1 MTREPD
7 HSPIESMC
15 GCAPSR
21 AFSRRGLQTAD
32 SIGLRVRGNQASPER
47 SRRPF
52 FITHTCDDRHR
63 HNPPACCDNEK
74 VIGVAPGNPVH
85 QGRSSNLPLLICNRS
100 WTKQLLIYFT
110 YNPRRI
116 NVLESEE
123 HLVGLSRTGPESCSP
138 SGQPR
143 FASTQQIFSK
153 KSTALSICCPSFDV
167 RVGS

>member
-21 AFSRRGLQTAD
+21 VSRRGLQTAE

-63 HNPPACCDNEK
+63 HKPSMRDNEK
-74 VIGVAPGNPVH
+74 VIGVARGNPVH
-85 QGRSSNLPLLICNRS
+85 QACPRTRHYSSVSALGQSNS
-100 WTKQLLIYFT
+100 LIYFT

-123 HLVGLSRTGPESCSP
+123 HLVGLSRTGPESSSP